1 MDTPTSEASN
11 FLENYI
17 DKIKAIVTGN
27 DSRHENEN
35 FTESVDL
42 NRSSPHQKLG
52 ADPLAVLQSHQ
63 KSSNKSLTLD
73 EAVSLL
79 LLQRSLEV
87 AGELDTDYLV
97 GAVEDSDAGV
107 SQCGSETG
115 KTKV

>member
-17 DKIKAIVTGN
+17 EKIKAIVTGN
-27 DSRHENEN
+27 DTQHEN

-107 SQCGSETG
+107 SQCGSETDI
-115 KTKV
+115 TKV